1 MGGEGRP
8 AGGMRAPPAL
18 TIINDVDGE
27 ISVTVTKAG
36 WAGVTT
42 VTTGATTGGYNPTYD
57 QYCCDY

>member
-1 MGGEGRP
+1 
-8 AGGMRAPPAL
+8 MRAPPAL